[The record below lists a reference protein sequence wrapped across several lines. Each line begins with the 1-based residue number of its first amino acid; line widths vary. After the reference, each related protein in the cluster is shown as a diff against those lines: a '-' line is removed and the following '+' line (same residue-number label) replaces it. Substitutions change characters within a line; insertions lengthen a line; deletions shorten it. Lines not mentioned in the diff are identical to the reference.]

1 MMRVCVGL
9 LFCVVGAAEAAKS
22 LNDETIR
29 EAVNLWLHRITTR
42 VAKKKGGRPK
52 KGGGVRVLR
61 LSPCVLV
68 QPNGWARGEREGYG
82 GPRDVTSLSLHWEGY
97 GEPRDVTIN
106 VTYSAAST
114 AAGGNASPD
123 ARRTRTRADAW
134 SDAASFADR
143 KLSANVAAPKVR
155 YAAAAAGTDLAAT
168 VGATTIASG
177 VSETQAARKRA
188 AKSRPG
194 APQ

>member
-1 MMRVCVGL
+1 M
-9 LFCVVGAAEAAKS
+9 
-22 LNDETIR
+22 
-29 EAVNLWLHRITTR
+29 H
-42 VAKKKGGRPK
+42 
-52 KGGGVRVLR
+52 
-61 LSPCVLV
+61 
-68 QPNGWARGEREGYG
+68 
-82 GPRDVTSLSLHWEGY
+82 
-97 GEPRDVTIN
+97 

-114 AAGGNASPD
+114 AANGNASPEASR
-123 ARRTRTRADAW
+123 ARTLADAW
-134 SDAASFADR
+134 SDAASFVDR
-143 KLSANVAAPKVR
+143 NESANVAAPKVR